1 MRLKQWSFDAFPFKT
16 FEKIRYRDTDR
27 QGHINNAVFGTYFET
42 GRVELLYQDSK
53 GILSPGHSFVVAKTT
68 IEFLAEIHWPGT
80 IDIGLG
86 ILRIGNSSL
95 IIGSN
100 LYQHG
105 VLVSTSETVVV
116 QVNNTSKT
124 SVPLSDLSKQQ
135 LLPFLIQTDTNPTK

>member
-1 MRLKQWSFDAFPFKT
+1 MRLKQWSLNAFPFKT

-27 QGHINNAVFGTYFET
+27 QGHINNAVFGTYLET

-53 GILSPGHSFVVAKTT
+53 GILSPNHSFVVAKTT

-80 IDIGLG
+80 IDIGVG

-95 IIGSN
+95 VIGSN
-100 LYQHG
+100 LYQNG

-124 SVPLSDLSKQQ
+124 SVPLSEPSKQL
-135 LLPFLIQTDTNPTK
+135 LLPFLILTDTNPTK